1 MRDVLLYTGSAALAF
16 WGVMHIVMTRA
27 VVAGFEPLSNDNR
40 LVLTME
46 WILEGV
52 TLCFIAALVVV
63 VTMLAGSET
72 SVATLV
78 YRASAIMMLVMAGV
92 SLFTGAKASP
102 LPYKLCPPIF
112 TSVALLYL
120 IASMLSP

>member
-1 MRDVLLYTGSAALAF
+1 MLRDILLYTGSGAIAF
-16 WGVMHIVMTRA
+16 WGIMHMVKTRA
-27 VVAGFEPLSNDNR
+27 VVGGFGQLSDDNR

-63 VTMLAGSET
+63 VTLHAGSET
-72 SVATLV
+72 SLARLV
-78 YRASAIMMLVMAGV
+78 YRVSGLMLIVMAMV
-92 SLFTGAKASP
+92 SLFTGARASP

-112 TSVALLYL
+112 GSVAALYL
-120 IASMLSP
+120 VASTL

>member
-1 MRDVLLYTGSAALAF
+1 MREILLYTGSAAIAF
-16 WGVMHIVMTRA
+16 WGVMHIVKTRA

-52 TLCFIAALVVV
+52 TLCFVAGLVAA
-63 VTMLAGSET
+63 VTLLAGSET

-78 YRASAIMMLVMAGV
+78 YRAASLMMVVMAAV
-92 SLFTGAKASP
+92 SLFTGARASP

-112 TSVALLYL
+112 TSVAVLYL
-120 IASMLSP
+120 VASLLES